1 MGTLI
6 RHESFG
12 VGLALPVVALT
23 VAVVQFAFLA
33 TLMEAVGFTA
43 LPEPRGRAAW
53 LATVALSAVAV

>member
-6 RHESFG
+6 RHT
-12 VGLALPVVALT
+12 GLGLTLPVVALP
-23 VAVVQFAFLA
+23 VPVVQFALWA